1 MLLMIQV
8 ILILTAASVLT
19 VCCVQDLRAKEFSLW
34 LALVLYAVA
43 AANAILTSRLAAN
56 LAAAAVV
63 FGILGAVSLLSKQ
76 HLGFGDVMILSALV
90 LFKGFASGVFIFS
103 TALIFCLVLCII
115 RLTLSKEKQNTE
127 TAFVPF
133 LSIGFVMSFI

>member
-1 MLLMIQV
+1 
-8 ILILTAASVLT
+8 

-115 RLTLSKEKQNTE
+115 RLTFSKEKQNTE

>member
-1 MLLMIQV
+1 
-8 ILILTAASVLT
+8 
-19 VCCVQDLRAKEFSLW
+19 
-34 LALVLYAVA
+34 
-43 AANAILTSRLAAN
+43 
-56 LAAAAVV
+56 
-63 FGILGAVSLLSKQ
+63 
-76 HLGFGDVMILSALV
+76 MILSALV